1 MDSEDLS
8 IIAPMYNEQEVIE
21 VFFSEIF
28 KVLNKLK
35 EYSFEIICVNDG
47 STDDTLRILKEF
59 AQKDKRIKI
68 ISFSRNFGKE
78 KAMYAALE
86 ACCGKAAVII
96 DVDLQDPAELI
107 VEFINKWKEGY
118 DNVYG
123 VRSDRQTDTFLK
135 RVTANYFYDLVNK
148 ISDSPIHKNT
158 GDFRLIDRKIIDGI
172 KQIHDKKLFMKYIF
186 NWPGY
191 KSVGIEYVRQK
202 RAAGKTKF
210 NYWKLWNFALD
221 GISSSSTL
229 PLRIWTYLGM
239 VIAFISF
246 VYGGYIVFRTV
257 IHGVDVPGYAS
268 TFIAV
273 LFFGGVQLICLG
285 VIGEYLGRLLEETR
299 NRPLYIVG
307 EKINF

>member
-1 MDSEDLS
+1 MISENLS
-8 IIAPMYNEQEVIE
+8 IIVPMYNEQEAIA
-21 VFFSEIF
+21 VFFTEIF
-28 KVLNKLK
+28 KVLNNIK
-35 EYSFEIICVNDG
+35 EYGFEIICVNDG
-47 STDDTLRILKEF
+47 SKDDTLQILKEF
-59 AQKDKRIKI
+59 AQKDKRVKI

-86 ACCGKAAVII
+86 SCCGKAAVII
-96 DVDLQDPAELI
+96 DVDLQDPVELI
-107 VEFINKWKEGY
+107 IEFINKWKEGY

-123 VRSDRQTDTFLK
+123 VRRDRQSDTFLK
-135 RVTANYFYDLVNK
+135 RMTANYFYKLVNK

-158 GDFRLIDRKIIDGI
+158 GDFRLIDRKVIEGI

-191 KSVGIEYVRQK
+191 KSAGIEYARQK
-202 RAAGKTKF
+202 RIAGKTKF

-229 PLRIWTYLGM
+229 PLRIWTYLGLI
-239 VIAFISF
+239 IAFISF
-246 VYGGYIVFRTV
+246 LYGGYIVLRTI
-257 IHGVDVPGYAS
+257 IHGVDMPGYAS
-268 TFIAV
+268 IFIAV

-285 VIGEYLGRLLEETR
+285 VIGEYLGRILEETR
-299 NRPLYIVG
+299 NRPLYIVS